1 VSRRLGS
8 EIAREITMKVKRDT
22 FMRKRAREEAE
33 EIRDFTRSR
42 TPAPASGP
50 GVHADCKHEAP
61 YATGDTR
68 ESIDLERRRERFG
81 LPHWWL
87 GSRSPIINLLEYG
100 TGPDA
105 PGGHAN
111 WISQSGERVF
121 SANTPT
127 PEFGMFAQTAMR
139 YGGTVD

>member
-1 VSRRLGS
+1 
-8 EIAREITMKVKRDT
+8 MKLKRDP
-22 FMRKRAREEAE
+22 FARRRAREEAE
-33 EIRDFTRSR
+33 DMRDFTRSR
-42 TPAPASGP
+42 TPGPASAP

-68 ESIDLERRRERFG
+68 ESIVLERRRERFDM
-81 LPHWWL
+81 PRWWL
-87 GSRSPIINLLEYG
+87 GSRSPIINLLEFG

-105 PGGHAN
+105 PGGHAT
-111 WISQSGERVF
+111 WIGQDGERHWGP
-121 SANTPT
+121 NTPT

>member
-1 VSRRLGS
+1 MSARLAA
-8 EIAREITMKVKRDT
+8 EIDREIKMKLHRDT
-22 FMRKRAREEAE
+22 FARKRAREEAE
-33 EIRDFTRSR
+33 EIRDFARSR
-42 TPAPASGP
+42 TPAPASAP
-50 GVHADCKHEAP
+50 GVHADCKHDAP

-81 LPHWWL
+81 LPTWWL

-105 PGGHAN
+105 PGGHAT
-111 WISQSGERVF
+111 WIGQDGERHWVP
-121 SANTPT
+121 NTPT
-127 PEFGMFAQTAMR
+127 PEFGMFAQTAAR